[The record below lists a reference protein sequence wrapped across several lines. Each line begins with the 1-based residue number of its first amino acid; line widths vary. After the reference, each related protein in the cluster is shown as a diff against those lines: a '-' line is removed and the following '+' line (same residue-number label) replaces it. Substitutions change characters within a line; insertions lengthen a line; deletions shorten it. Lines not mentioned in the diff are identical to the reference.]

1 MQITA
6 YPLKVARP
14 ELTDSK
20 KKKLFFFEIISRRS
34 EGVSEKIEYVAVSTP
49 RDLSIPALFFL
60 ESQKFHLYQVDKN
73 VVSKIIRDIF
83 GISLVLV
90 AKT

>member
-1 MQITA
+1 M
-6 YPLKVARP
+6 
-14 ELTDSK
+14 TDFK
-20 KKKLFFFEIISRRS
+20 KKKLFIFEIISRRS

-60 ESQKFHLYQVDKN
+60 ESQNFHLYQVDKN
-73 VVSKIIRDIF
+73 VISKFICDIF

-90 AKT
+90 AKTY